1 MPARAGNA
9 TRRRRE
15 MMLTPEEAVTLP
27 RVPSPGSDFT
37 PLMLRAKDVGR
48 LIDVEIER
56 DMGEVDQAGLREAV
70 TFLFE
75 GRGKRLRPF
84 LVLTCAEAAGGNAK
98 DAVPPALAVEYLHN
112 LSLIHDDMMDHS
124 AERHGRA
131 TLHTRYGLN
140 TALLVGD
147 LLYSKAVEQASR
159 VPRHAIRMVEVLAA
173 TAKKMC
179 LGQYED
185 MTFAGRD
192 DLRIE
197 DYLRMASCKTSA
209 LYSASCV
216 CGMLAADADEKSI
229 QELASFGEKIGT
241 AFQIWDD
248 VLDLQADPLQLGKP
262 LGLDIREGK
271 KTLVVIHFLKTA
283 EGAGRKRFLELLGK
297 QDLNG
302 ELPEAV
308 ALLESTA
315 SIAFARET
323 ALRLLCEAKEHL
335 AVLPP
340 SDARDLLYQYA
351 DFLLQRSY

>member
-1 MPARAGNA
+1 MQQIQTSGA
-9 TRRRRE
+9 
-15 MMLTPEEAVTLP
+15 
-27 RVPSPGSDFT
+27 DFT
-37 PLMLRAKDVGR
+37 ALLLRAKDVGR
-48 LIDVEIER
+48 LIDAEIER
-56 DMGEVDQAGLREAV
+56 DMTEVEQAGLREAV

-84 LVLTCAEAAGGNAK
+84 LVLTCAQAAGGDPK
-98 DAVPPALAVEYLHN
+98 DAIPPALAVEYLHN
-112 LSLIHDDMMDHS
+112 LSLIHDDMMDNS
-124 AERHGRA
+124 GERHGRA

-159 VPRHAIRMVEVLAA
+159 VPRHAIRMVEVLAT

-179 LGQYED
+179 IGQFED
-185 MTFAGRD
+185 MSFERRD
-192 DLRIE
+192 DLLIE
-197 DYLRMASCKTSA
+197 DYLHMASCKTSA

-216 CGMLAADADEKSI
+216 CGMLAADADEPSI
-229 QELASFGEKIGT
+229 EALAAFGEKIGT

-283 EGAGRKRFLELLGK
+283 DAASRKRFLELLGK
-297 QDLNG
+297 RDLNG
-302 ELPEAV
+302 DLPEAV

-315 SIAFARET
+315 SIEFARNT
-323 ALRLLCEAKEHL
+323 ALRLLAEAKEHL
-335 AVLPP
+335 AILPP
-340 SDARDLLYQYA
+340 SASRDLLHQYA